1 MCRCPELT
9 HHPRSR
15 PAMQIPP
22 RHFRFSPKPG
32 PGRHEKP
39 PGAPAPRG
47 AAPLPVYL
55 GILTATLFSLPEAS
69 VINPP
74 QKLTMNSQ
82 NFQHILSWEPGS
94 NTTMPAYYHV
104 MYIGV
109 SRSEKGW
116 KIAKDCSNITHLSCN
131 LTKEYEDYTDTYIAM
146 VQSFTEHGVL
156 NSSVSEFS
164 PYRSTYLGPPEVNL
178 TACTTCINVIVK
190 LPAAYLKEKSL
201 IDIYQ
206 ELDYM
211 TIVESFDR
219 KEKIPIK
226 NETSEESFSYVVG
239 SLHSYTNYCV
249 SVAVAASIN
258 HHSIPSALKCIIT
271 PSNTQPGYG
280 IIPILSGGLVSL
292 VIGIF
297 LLGLYKG
304 GFICLKSKPWPK
316 VLETTNNL
324 HCSVHEP
331 DPEKMCSV
339 QVMYKEMKKKEW
351 EYSYDDDSESD
362 SENSGEYTRHDDILG
377 RVPSSHAK
385 SNTFVHQT
393 IDYPSAESSSEAI
406 ELLGSEAENSEEH
419 QSVISENES
428 TSRVFFHPSSE
439 VNSSSTSGLSNSAC
453 FNINLNT
460 VMLRDPDKTRDD
472 SATLISQQK
481 DAVDFQD
488 SSASDALESKF
499 FTNTVDV
506 KKPDCHNISHELQK
520 PSISDESD
528 ASDSEY
534 IRR

>member
-1 MCRCPELT
+1 M
-9 HHPRSR
+9 
-15 PAMQIPP
+15 AVVIV
-22 RHFRFSPKPG
+22 
-32 PGRHEKP
+32 
-39 PGAPAPRG
+39 
-47 AAPLPVYL
+47 PLCFCQLVYL

-201 IDIYQ
+201 IDVYQ

-258 HHSIPSALKCIIT
+258 HYSIPSALKCIIT

-362 SENSGEYTRHDDILG
+362 SENSGDYTRHDILG

-460 VMLRDPDKTRDD
+460 VMLRDPDKTWDD

-528 ASDSEY
+528 VSDSEY